1 MSLFF
6 FNQSYSDFEVY
17 KEEVKAWDL
26 DFFQLGQGSFQA
38 DALQFGDQDLM
49 VGKVFY
55 NKILLQTGSAPQNGY
70 TFAVHHQHS
79 APFLWRYLDF
89 DFDSIIVFPENRELH
104 GISQPGH
111 HPLLVTISEKFLEET
126 SHVLGLPEP
135 RKYIERGS
143 VSQCDPVHMS
153 RIRQYLSALCVLVKE
168 SQGKLL
174 QPLMEVA
181 YKYHTARLL
190 ALTLADSKSV
200 RPRKRGGERR
210 REAVERTI
218 DYINSDLT
226 VSRSIPEL
234 SRAANADER
243 TLRNM
248 FYEHFSL
255 SPQRFFKSYRLN
267 KVRSTLLESDD
278 LKSKVADIAN
288 QHGFWHM
295 GQFAADYRKLFGE
308 LPSQTLAN
316 AQARRR

>member
-6 FNQSYSDFEVY
+6 FNQSYSDFEFY

-26 DFFQLGQGSFQA
+26 EFFQLGQGTFHA
-38 DALQFGDQDLM
+38 DVLQFGDQDIML
-49 VGKVFY
+49 GKVYY
-55 NKILLQTGSAPQNGY
+55 NKLLLQNGSSPKNGF

-79 APFLWRYLDF
+79 APFLWRYQDF

-126 SHVLGLPEP
+126 SHILGLPEP
-135 RKYIERGS
+135 GKYIERGS
-143 VSQCDPVHMS
+143 VSQCDPLHMR
-153 RIRQYLSALCVLVKE
+153 RIRRYLYYICVLVKK

-174 QPLMEVA
+174 QPLMEDA
-181 YKYHTARLL
+181 YKYHLTRLL
-190 ALTLADSKSV
+190 ILGLSEAKSV
-200 RPRKRGGERR
+200 QPRKRGFERR
-210 REAVERTI
+210 RKVVERTI
-218 DYINSDLT
+218 EYINSDLT

-234 SRAANADER
+234 SRVANVDER

-255 SPQRFFKSYRLN
+255 SPQKFFKSYRLN
-267 KVRSTLLESDD
+267 KIRSTLLESDHQ
-278 LKSKVADIAN
+278 KTKVADIAN

-295 GQFAADYRKLFGE
+295 GQFAADYRMLFGE
-308 LPSQTLAN
+308 LPSKTLTN
-316 AQARRR
+316 KRTK

>member
-6 FNQSYSDFEVY
+6 FNQSYSDFDVY
-17 KEEVKAWDL
+17 REEVKAWDL
-26 DFFQLGQGSFQA
+26 EFFQLGQGSFHA

-49 VGKVFY
+49 VGKVYY
-55 NKILLQTGSAPQNGY
+55 NKLLLQNGSAPQNGY

-111 HPLLVTISEKFLEET
+111 HPLLVTISEKLMEET

-135 RKYIERGS
+135 GKYIEKGS

-153 RIRQYLSALCVLVKE
+153 RIRQYLYTLCTVVKE
-168 SQGKLL
+168 SQGQLL
-174 QPLMEVA
+174 QPLMEEP
-181 YKYHTARLL
+181 YKYHIARLL
-190 ALTLADSKSV
+190 ALGLADAKSV

-210 REAVERTI
+210 RRVVERTI
-218 DYINSDLT
+218 EYINSDLT

-234 SRAANADER
+234 SRVANVDER

-255 SPQRFFKSYRLN
+255 SPQKFLKSYRLN
-267 KVRSTLLESDD
+267 KARSTLL
-278 LKSKVADIAN
+278 KSNDPKTKVADIAN
-288 QHGFWHM
+288 QYGFWHM
-295 GQFAADYRKLFGE
+295 GQFAADYRMLFGE
-308 LPSQTLAN
+308 LPSRTLAN
-316 AQARRR
+316 ARAKRS